1 VSHLQRMKKQW
12 VGSGLLARS
21 SRHAATASRKE
32 QVDRRI
38 DDDGKFNLVDAEM
51 VKALC
56 DIAAGDCESAV
67 VDKEGGQELE
77 DEEQGEIAGGD
88 RDEDDH
94 EEDDMKGA
102 EDDEA
107 WDAMDVDAGTDA
119 EMDVGV
125 REWEKWLA
133 WR

>member
-1 VSHLQRMKKQW
+1 
-12 VGSGLLARS
+12 
-21 SRHAATASRKE
+21 
-32 QVDRRI
+32 
-38 DDDGKFNLVDAEM
+38 LVDAEM

-56 DIAAGDCESAV
+56 DIAVGDCDSAV

-88 RDEDDH
+88 RDEDDD

-107 WDAMDVDAGTDA
+107 WDAMDVDAGSDA

-125 REWEKWLA
+125 REGEKWLA